1 MALKIK
7 ELTKSFGTSVIIDN
21 FSYEF
26 PERGIVAVT
35 GKSGVG
41 KTTLLRMIAGLDTR
55 YSGEIVGG
63 GLASCSFAF
72 QEYRLFDQLSLID
85 NVLVAKEKTTN
96 DDAISASALLYRLG
110 FKTGDLKLRP
120 AQLSGGMKQRA
131 ALARAIMKNS
141 PILLLDEPTKEID
154 ELPIRNLYSILHELS
169 RERLII
175 FTSHRQEDVDELADL
190 IIEL

>member
-96 DDAISASALLYRLG
+96 DDAISASARLYRLG
-110 FKTGDLKLRP
+110 FETRDLKLRP
-120 AQLSGGMKQRA
+120 AQLSGGIKQRA

>member
-7 ELTKSFGTSVIIDN
+7 GLKKAFDTTVIIDSL
-21 FSYEF
+21 SYEF
-26 PERGIVAVT
+26 PECGIVAVT

-55 YSGEIVGG
+55 YSGEIIGG

-72 QEYRLFDQLSLID
+72 QEYRLFDQLTLLD
-85 NVLVAKEKTTN
+85 NVLVALEKPTV
-96 DDAISASALLYRLG
+96 DDAIAATALLYRLG

-131 ALARAIMKNS
+131 ALTRAIMKSS

-154 ELPIRNLYSILHELS
+154 ELPIRNLYAILRDIS
-169 RERLII
+169 RDRLVI
-175 FTSHRQEDVDELADL
+175 FTSHRQEDIDALADFT
-190 IIEL
+190 IEL